1 MHSAQRRHVPPQACY
16 SRCSVIH
23 PAGDYNHRS
32 YFLQNQKPVIRMERS
47 TDFLGSNLE
56 QAAQRLFK
64 TEPIDQQFIR
74 PQRGVDADLSLRSKL
89 FSSNLL
95 FELLRMPAA
104 KQLLLEIVFSGP

>member
-1 MHSAQRRHVPPQACY
+1 VTITIEA
-16 SRCSVIH
+16 I
-23 PAGDYNHRS
+23 
-32 YFLQNQKPVIRMERS
+32 FFKIRNLLLEWS
-47 TDFLGSNLE
+47 GQLIFLGSNLE